1 MVGTAAAAGSAYRG
15 RVRGEAGAEMGPEGL
30 DRATSPEDGRDPGAS
45 PARTAGRWAL
55 ACLLAFTG
63 TSHLVDPE
71 PFRAQVPGW
80 LPAPEAIILVSG
92 VIELTLAI
100 ALVTVRRRRALLGW
114 VVAGFFV
121 AVFPGNVSQF
131 ITGADA
137 FGLET
142 DTARAVRLLIQPL
155 FVAWALWSTGAWH
168 QWRAGTAGVAPS
180 SPPGEELPANI
191 P

>member
-1 MVGTAAAAGSAYRG
+1 M
-15 RVRGEAGAEMGPEGL
+15 P
-30 DRATSPEDGRDPGAS
+30 P
-45 PARTAGRWAL
+45 
-55 ACLLAFTG
+55 
-63 TSHLVDPE
+63 
-71 PFRAQVPGW
+71 W

-92 VIELTLAI
+92 VIELALAI

-142 DTARAVRLLIQPL
+142 DTARVVRLLIQPL

-180 SPPGEELPANI
+180 SPPGSGLPANM

>member
-1 MVGTAAAAGSAYRG
+1 
-15 RVRGEAGAEMGPEGL
+15 MGPDAPDGL
-30 DRATSPEDGRDPGAS
+30 DGATSPEDGRDPGAS
-45 PARTAGRWAL
+45 AARTAGRWAL
-55 ACLLAFTG
+55 AGLLAFTG
-63 TSHLVDPE
+63 TAHLVDPE
-71 PFRAQVPGW
+71 PFRAQVPPW

-92 VIELTLAI
+92 VIELALAI

-168 QWRAGTAGVAPS
+168 QWRAGTAGVAQS
-180 SPPGEELPANI
+180 SPPGAELPANL